1 MHESGDAATAAATE
15 QYGYFAFFG
24 PHRFMGLEVGHASRR
39 GVYDAAAVAVPDWM
53 VAVWPLRCPRSGD
66 SDTPAAKA
74 VRENH
79 CSIAAMIS
87 APHQTAVQN
96 AEAYH
101 NRKKCRR
108 KLYQFQTDAV
118 R

>member
-53 VAVWPLRCPRSGD
+53 VAGLAAAL
-66 SDTPAAKA
+66 PALWAIQTLQRRKR

-79 CSIAAMIS
+79 CLNCGYDLRATPDRCPECGSV
-87 APHQTAVQN
+87 PQP
-96 AEAYH
+96 
-101 NRKKCRR
+101 KKVPP
-108 KLYQFQTDAV
+108 KTLPIPN
-118 R
+118 